1 MKAPSRSAGRLPTH
15 CPSCAG
21 ELLVRRL
28 VCTACDVSVEGR
40 FDLGVFRGLTPENW
54 EFVRHFLLARGKLKE
69 LEQRLDISYPTV
81 VARLE
86 KVVELLEGSASEL
99 APALE
104 TLSRG
109 EVLDRVAAGTL
120 SLDEAV
126 RQLERPTE
134 QRP

>member
-1 MKAPSRSAGRLPTH
+1 MNASSRVAGRLPTH

-21 ELLVRRL
+21 ELTVRRL

-40 FDLGVFRGLTPENW
+40 FDLGAFRGLTPENW

-86 KVVELLEGSASEL
+86 KVVELLESSASEP
-99 APALE
+99 ARKPALE
-104 TLSRG
+104 TLSRS

-120 SLDEAV
+120 SVDEAV
-126 RQLERPTE
+126 RQLERPS
-134 QRP
+134 